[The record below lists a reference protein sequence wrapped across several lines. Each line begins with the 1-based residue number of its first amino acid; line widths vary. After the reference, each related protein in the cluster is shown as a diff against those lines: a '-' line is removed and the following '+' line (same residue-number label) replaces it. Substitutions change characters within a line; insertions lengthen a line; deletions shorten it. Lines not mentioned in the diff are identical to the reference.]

1 MPTSAS
7 GSRLDAAS
15 VFATP
20 MLQGQSPSGSL
31 KVITLAKVSKRF
43 PHNYGGTLAS
53 LSNPFFQRPKSI
65 PWPIVSSLRSKFY
78 GYTCRN
84 SVPDR
89 ETMAVFV
96 LQDINDNFLTKAL
109 EWRDDCSVTEV
120 YRSPHKD
127 GALNHLLEVN
137 AKNPDLRARV
147 VACEVDAKKRPLLP
161 QKQSA
166 A

>member
-1 MPTSAS
+1 
-7 GSRLDAAS
+7 
-15 VFATP
+15 
-20 MLQGQSPSGSL
+20 
-31 KVITLAKVSKRF
+31 
-43 PHNYGGTLAS
+43 
-53 LSNPFFQRPKSI
+53 
-65 PWPIVSSLRSKFY
+65 
-78 GYTCRN
+78 
-84 SVPDR
+84 
-89 ETMAVFV
+89 MAVFV

-109 EWRDDCSVTEV
+109 EWRNDCSVAEV

-147 VACEVDAKKRPLLP
+147 VACEVDPKNRPLLP